1 MKNLI
6 RGIAVLLTA
15 VFLCFNIYYE
25 LAPGITVAPEQKFM
39 FAAIFAVLLRAA
51 LFCGVPDNTRPTR
64 RRLYM
69 LVLFLY
75 YIWVLLNVL
84 FFDNAFGRGFGHT
97 SLDMVNLEP
106 LRTVKNYLLAYG
118 YGNISLRLV
127 VLNLAGNLIAFA
139 PMGVFLPA
147 LFRWQRSI
155 FFFTASLT
163 LSITAVEVLQV
174 YTGTA
179 RAMWM
184 ILSSI
189 WQVRCLC
196 SLSAGLRRCGTGFAV
211 SIQDRRNDEMTTG
224 CKGSRFFIDKPC
236 LPL

>member
-25 LAPGITVAPEQKFM
+25 LAPGITVAPEQKFV

-51 LFCGVPDNTRPTR
+51 LFCGVPDNTRPIR

-69 LVLFLY
+69 LALFLY

-139 PMGVFLPA
+139 PMGACTVPLAEKHFLLHGVA
-147 LFRWQRSI
+147 HAEHYGGGSAAGVHRNGL
-155 FFFTASLT
+155 
-163 LSITAVEVLQV
+163 
-174 YTGTA
+174 
-179 RAMWM
+179 
-184 ILSSI
+184 
-189 WQVRCLC
+189 VRC
-196 SLSAGLRRCGTGFAV
+196 G
-211 SIQDRRNDEMTTG
+211 
-224 CKGSRFFIDKPC
+224 
-236 LPL
+236 

>member
-118 YGNISLRLV
+118 
-127 VLNLAGNLIAFA
+127 
-139 PMGVFLPA
+139 
-147 LFRWQRSI
+147 
-155 FFFTASLT
+155 
-163 LSITAVEVLQV
+163 
-174 YTGTA
+174 
-179 RAMWM
+179 
-184 ILSSI
+184 
-189 WQVRCLC
+189 
-196 SLSAGLRRCGTGFAV
+196 
-211 SIQDRRNDEMTTG
+211 
-224 CKGSRFFIDKPC
+224 
-236 LPL
+236 

>member
-69 LVLFLY
+69 
-75 YIWVLLNVL
+75 
-84 FFDNAFGRGFGHT
+84 
-97 SLDMVNLEP
+97 LDMVNLEP

-174 YTGTA
+174 YTGTGSCDVDDL
-179 RAMWM
+179 
-184 ILSSI
+184 ILNLAGALLVFVI
-189 WQVRCLC
+189 CRITPLWHRIC
-196 SLSAGLRRCGTGFAV
+196 SVNPRP
-211 SIQDRRNDEMTTG
+211 
-224 CKGSRFFIDKPC
+224 KK
-236 LPL
+236 

>member
-25 LAPGITVAPEQKFM
+25 LAPGITVAPEQKFV
-39 FAAIFAVLLRAA
+39 FAAIFAV
-51 LFCGVPDNTRPTR
+51 
-64 RRLYM
+64 
-69 LVLFLY
+69 LY

-155 FFFTASLT
+155 FFFAASLT
-163 LSITAVEVLQV
+163 LSITAVEVLQI
-174 YTGTA
+174 YTGTGSCDVDDL
-179 RAMWM
+179 
-184 ILSSI
+184 ILNLAGALLVFI
-189 WQVRCLC
+189 VCRVTPLWHRIC
-196 SLSAGLRRCGTGFAV
+196 SVNPRP
-211 SIQDRRNDEMTTG
+211 
-224 CKGSRFFIDKPC
+224 KK
-236 LPL
+236 